1 MNDDI
6 LNDKQA
12 VEKYLKKRERQK
24 LAESNRLKKEQNEF
38 ELEAETKN
46 ILEKLKSVDINKEK
60 ERQRQMEKL
69 QAKLKGKPQEKD
81 HHLVA
86 TEIIENYQDSQFA
99 YIIFQILIIIL
110 IVF

>member
-1 MNDDI
+1 MNFKAPMNSEI
-6 LNDKQA
+6 VNDKQA

-24 LAESNRLKKEQNEF
+24 LAESNRLKKEQTEL
-38 ELEAETKN
+38 ELEAETRN
-46 ILEKLKSVDINKEK
+46 ILEKLKGIDMNKEK

-86 TEIIENYQDSQFA
+86 TEIIENYQDSQYA
-99 YIIFQILIIIL
+99 
-110 IVF
+110 